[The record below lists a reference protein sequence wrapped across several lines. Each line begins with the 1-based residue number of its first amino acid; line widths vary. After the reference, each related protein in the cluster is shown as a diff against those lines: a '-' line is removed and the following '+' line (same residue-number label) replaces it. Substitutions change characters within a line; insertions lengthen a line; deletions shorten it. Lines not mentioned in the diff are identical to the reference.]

1 MNIVIEDKELVT
13 LISKQ
18 VVKCLALERN
28 KKKKENKTLKDEN
41 RTLKKDNKT
50 LKKQLAKMNKRLA
63 KMKKMMST
71 LHPQY
76 QESNKDFLKRTE
88 GHVCQYCKTTF
99 DETTPPTKE
108 HLIPKSYGGPS
119 CIANLVLVCKACNSK
134 RGNDVRYPEFLDA
147 LRQKLTTYSEG
158 VAKVH
163 ALLSG

>member
-1 MNIVIEDKELVT
+1 MNIVIEDKELIT

-18 VVKCLALERN
+18 VVKCFARN
-28 KKKKENKTLKDEN
+28 EKKENKTLKEDN
-41 RTLKKDNKT
+41 RTLKKENKT
-50 LKKQLAKMNKRLA
+50 LKKQLAKMKKRLA

-71 LHPQY
+71 FHPQY
-76 QESNKDFLKRTE
+76 QESNKDFLKRTQ
-88 GHVCQYCKTTF
+88 GHMCQYCKTTF

-108 HLIPKSYGGPS
+108 HLIPKSHCGPS

-134 RGNDVRYPEFLDA
+134 RGNALDNTKFLDA